1 MTTRCCRLCSSNHR
15 CPPFLHSCRHDG
27 RLASAPTSIPQTPH
41 TTPNRTPAD
50 SLAGSPTRRSAGT
63 PLPSPATPA
72 PLAMPPLRSIASR
85 GEEPEPAGSS
95 FEQLAAAIS
104 SPSTLQAA
112 QVRSGSGGGS
122 LLLKTCS
129 RGCATAKCAS
139 APTGLAMSTR
149 RQALPCPHIAAPP
162 HPVQALLARLEAR
175 VSAKG
180 VAAGSCAPLLR
191 RLFPR
196 APPGSQPRY
205 PARIFLCAYMV
216 LAHPGEEWPG
226 RHGCLRCWAAGCN
239 AAPKHSLACGVE
251 GCSDAGARSLAG
263 GNTTSGPPPACLAEV
278 VFNSQGEREAALAS
292 AARSMLSA
300 FEPLLARL
308 AEPAV
313 PPAGGA
319 AAPAD
324 ADAGRAG
331 DGAEAEDEAAPM
343 PAPLADM
350 LQVSGASC

>member
-1 MTTRCCRLCSSNHR
+1 
-15 CPPFLHSCRHDG
+15 
-27 RLASAPTSIPQTPH
+27 
-41 TTPNRTPAD
+41 
-50 SLAGSPTRRSAGT
+50 
-63 PLPSPATPA
+63 
-72 PLAMPPLRSIASR
+72 
-85 GEEPEPAGSS
+85 
-95 FEQLAAAIS
+95 
-104 SPSTLQAA
+104 
-112 QVRSGSGGGS
+112 
-122 LLLKTCS
+122 
-129 RGCATAKCAS
+129 
-139 APTGLAMSTR
+139 MSTR
-149 RQALPCPHIAAPP
+149 RQALPCPHVAAPP

-180 VAAGSCAPLLR
+180 VAAGSCTPLLR

-216 LAHPGEEWPG
+216 LAHPGEEWPD
-226 RHGCLRCWAAGCN
+226 RHGCLRRWAAGCN
-239 AAPKHSLACGVE
+239 TAPKHSLAHSACAGVE
-251 GCSDAGARSLAG
+251 GFSDAVLRSLAG
-263 GNTTSGPPPACLAEV
+263 GNTTSGLPPACLAEV
-278 VFNSQGEREAALAS
+278 VFNSQGEREASLAS

-350 LQVSGASC
+350 LQVSRASC